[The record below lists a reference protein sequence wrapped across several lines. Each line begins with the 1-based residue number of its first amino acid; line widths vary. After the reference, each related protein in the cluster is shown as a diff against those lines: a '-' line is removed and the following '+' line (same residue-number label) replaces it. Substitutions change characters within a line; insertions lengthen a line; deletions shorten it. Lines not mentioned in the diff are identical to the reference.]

1 MIVALSA
8 ATVGLAIAVAAVIV
22 GLLALLVRV
31 LRSLDSGNGPPD
43 SIGTDPGPDQM
54 AAYVRDR
61 SASQRPVTIEDR

>member
-8 ATVGLAIAVAAVIV
+8 VMLGLAIAVAAVIV

-43 SIGTDPGPDQM
+43 STGTDPLP
-54 AAYVRDR
+54 AYVRDR